1 MVCNVV
7 AVSERYFFPPGAT
20 IPFVDGF
27 EAFCFGGAAF
37 FGLRN
42 SLLPLRSLLAIER
55 TPTTFEPTGQ
65 RSDPAGSAVTG

>member
-1 MVCNVV
+1 MVCNLV
-7 AVSERYFFPPGAT
+7 AVFERYFFPPGAA

-27 EAFCFGGAAF
+27 EAFCFGGVD
-37 FGLRN
+37 FGLRI

>member
-1 MVCNVV
+1 MVCNLV
-7 AVSERYFFPPGAT
+7 AVFERYFFPPGAT

-42 SLLPLRSLLAIER
+42 SLLPLRSLLAIKH
-55 TPTTFEPTGQ
+55 TPFTFEPRGQ
-65 RSDPAGSAVTG
+65 RTDPARPASAA